1 MKSISTILALLV
13 FPGLAFA
20 TDVILS
26 GNVQEKGTRNP
37 LGLVQLYCFV
47 GPDFDK
53 EGSKPIKILT
63 DSDGHFT
70 VTLPEGDYKWIA
82 SLPNYKRFELSDHQ
96 SAGADIAP
104 RKFILERTTY
114 LTYETTVYG
123 QQDKRDEKTKTLD
136 QSQFLTVPG
145 ANGDPVKAVQNLPG
159 VNRANAF
166 SSQVIIEGSS
176 PNDTRYDIDNQNVP
190 IIFHFGGLSSV
201 VIPEAVDHVDYLSA
215 GFGPE
220 FGQSTAGLVNLSI
233 KDPKTDRV
241 HGFIYADLLNTGG
254 MIEGPINDHSSFLW
268 GLRQSYVGF
277 ALKAAL
283 GSHNSNLDLTAV
295 PEFRDTVFEYKN
307 RISSSDSFR
316 LIGVGSQDTLA
327 FLFPQPSNEDPSI
340 RGGFH
345 DETDFVRLI
354 PEWTHKFNEDLT
366 GRLSFGIGKDWIN
379 FNISDYFL
387 NLNETVL
394 TSRAEIEDQI
404 TPAWKSI
411 WGLDSQLYWVNLD
424 FQLPFVFSQGGVIN
438 PISASSTQYSS
449 GKYTTHA
456 SGLYWRN
463 IIHPEE
469 SRWTWLPGVR
479 LSYYNMTSQVIP
491 EPRLAAKYA
500 LDHGLTLRAATGLY
514 DEAPPLQD
522 MDPNYGNPGLK
533 SQRGFHATAG
543 FEKDFRDGAATGW
556 TLTDDVFYKYLYDTV
571 TSTDAFV
578 SPSQPLY
585 YDNSGVGHVYG
596 MEVLVKYKT
605 SSWEGWIAYT
615 LSKSTVDTA
624 IDHDN
629 NLSRYDQTHN
639 LTAVGDIEMGR
650 NWKFSGRIRYTTGD
664 PYTPISGAILDVD
677 NDQYTPIRG
686 ALNSERLGAFFEID
700 ARFDKKWIYNNWILT
715 AYLDVEN
722 VTNQKNPQQLNYNYN
737 YSQSAIITGLP
748 FLPTLGVK
756 AEF

>member
-1 MKSISTILALLV
+1 MKILYFTFLIFLNFSPTWAAEV
-13 FPGLAFA
+13 EITG
-20 TDVILS
+20 T
-26 GNVQEKGTRNP
+26 VQEKGTRNP
-37 LGLVQLYCFV
+37 LSVIQVYCFSGADRDSPTAHPV
-47 GPDFDK
+47 K
-53 EGSKPIKILT
+53 TTT
-63 DSDGHFT
+63 DRDGHFSIR
-70 VTLPEGDYKWIA
+70 LPEGDLKWVI
-82 SLPNYKRFELSDHQ
+82 SIPNYKKFELVDS
-96 SAGADIAP
+96 SASTAGP
-104 RKFILERTTY
+104 RTFYLERESY
-114 LTYETTVYG
+114 LAYETTVYG

-136 QSQFLTVPG
+136 QAQFLTVPG

-176 PNDTRYDIDNQNVP
+176 PNDTRYDIDHQNVP

-220 FGQSTAGLVNLSI
+220 FGQSTAGLVDLSI

-241 HGFIYADLLNTGG
+241 HGFFYVDLLNTGG

-268 GLRQSYVGF
+268 GVRQSYIGF

-283 GSHNSNLDLTAV
+283 GSHNSSFDLTAV

-307 RISSSDSFR
+307 KISPSDSFR
-316 LIGVGSQDTLA
+316 LVGVGSQDTLA
-327 FLFPQPSNEDPSI
+327 FLFPQPSSEDPSI

-345 DETDFVRLI
+345 DETDFVRLL
-354 PEWTHKFNEDLT
+354 PEWTHKFNEDVT

-387 NLNETVL
+387 SLNQTVL

-404 TPAWKSI
+404 TPSWKSI
-411 WGLDSQLYWVNLD
+411 WGLDSQLYWVKLD
-424 FQLPFVFSQGGVIN
+424 FQLPFVFNQGGVIN
-438 PISASSTQYSS
+438 PISSSSTQYSS
-449 GKYTTHA
+449 GNYTTNA

-463 IIHPEE
+463 IIHSED
-469 SRWTWLPGVR
+469 SRWTWMPGLR

-491 EPRLAAKYA
+491 EPRFAAKYA
-500 LDHGLTLRAATGLY
+500 LDHGLTLRGATGLY

-522 MDPNYGNPGLK
+522 MDRYYGNPDLK
-533 SQRGFHATAG
+533 LQRGFHATAG
-543 FEKDFRDGAATGW
+543 FEKDFREGSATGW
-556 TLTDDVFYKYLYDTV
+556 TLTDDLFYKYLYDTV
-571 TSTDAFV
+571 TTSNAFV

-585 YDNSGVGHVYG
+585 YDNSGIGQVYG
-596 MEVLVKYKT
+596 MEVLAKYRT

-615 LSKSTVDTA
+615 LSKSTLNTA

-629 NLSRYDQTHN
+629 DLSRYDQTHN
-639 LTAVGDIEMGR
+639 LTAVGDIELGR
-650 NWKFSGRIRYTTGD
+650 NWKFSGRIRYTTGN
-664 PYTPISGAILDVD
+664 PYTPVSSAILDVD
-677 NDQYTPIRG
+677 NDEYTPIRG
-686 ALNSERLGAFFEID
+686 AINSERLSSFFEAD
-700 ARFDKKWIYNNWILT
+700 VRFDKKWIYNNWILS

-722 VTNQKNPQQLNYNYN
+722 VTNKKNPQQVNYNYN
-737 YSQSAIITGLP
+737 YSQSATISGLP